1 MTQQDVV
8 FRVVSPVTSFRPL
21 YTNTLLFLS
30 ATIPA
35 GVTTLQ
41 DEQGWSGCSSW
52 FIVVHMLQ
60 LLIVTDTVR
69 SLEIVIPLLI
79 TIEMTKYSF
88 SLSVDMMKRV
98 MYVIIRQQ
106 WNYDRSV
113 VV

>member
-1 MTQQDVV
+1 
-8 FRVVSPVTSFRPL
+8 
-21 YTNTLLFLS
+21 
-30 ATIPA
+30 
-35 GVTTLQ
+35 
-41 DEQGWSGCSSW
+41 
-52 FIVVHMLQ
+52 MLQ